1 MQRGE
6 DRGCHLNIRE
16 QKQHPREICAGSRSP
31 VVVGGVQFGALGN
44 TVSSHC
50 SCLSSKHKR
59 VTLQIQF
66 PLFPRA

>member
-6 DRGCHLNIRE
+6 DRGCHLDMQE
-16 QKQHPREICAGSRSP
+16 QKQHLRGICAGSRSP
-31 VVVGGVQFGALGN
+31 VVGGGVQFGALGN
-44 TVSSHC
+44 MASSHC
-50 SCLSSKHKR
+50 TCLSSKHKR